1 MDDHQIKSTVSDKH
15 ASQHDLGATTYG
27 ITDNARQ
34 EGSKS
39 PRDLHGWKWALSYT
53 AMLSTTFL
61 FALDN
66 TIVADI
72 QPAIVRDL
80 GQIHLLPRVGTGFAL
95 GTMVILPLSKAYG
108 IFSIRNLYLANIVL
122 FEIGGALCGAAP
134 SMEAMVLGRVIAG
147 VGGAG
152 MYAGT
157 LTYVAVCTSIKE
169 RATYMAGSTVVWG
182 LGTVLGPVIGGA
194 FAESSATWRWGFYIN
209 LVVGAIFCPAYLL
222 LFPSI
227 DPQPTMSL
235 CGKLKTMDWP
245 MTIAFLSGSTFLII
259 AISFGGTLYKWNS
272 GAMIAFWTLS
282 GSFLVFTV
290 LLLRFHPD
298 ASRQN
303 QLWPARFLKMP
314 VAMNMQL
321 QVFLS
326 GGIILSITYYI
337 PLYFQFIRY
346 KGDGPLDA
354 GVRLL
359 PLVVSLIVATI
370 VSGLLLPK
378 TPYFSPWY
386 IGGSALVL
394 VGTALMHT
402 INEKTNNANIYGFSI
417 MIGFGAGCYVVIGF
431 TILQSLVAAKEV
443 ANAIAVM
450 TIAQNLGM
458 VLFLSL
464 GGCVFQNIAMK
475 EIGKALPQLPTDQVS
490 ALIAGTSSDAF
501 QSLSGPEESV
511 VITSITSAIRCI
523 WLLFTIAA
531 AISFIFSLPLARV
544 RLEKA

>member
-326 GGIILSITYYI
+326 GGIILVQKPTPAGRRGKANVRQSITYYI
-337 PLYFQFIRY
+337 PLYFQFIR
-346 KGDGPLDA
+346 GDGPLDA
-354 GVRLL
+354 G
-359 PLVVSLIVATI
+359 
-370 VSGLLLPK
+370 
-378 TPYFSPWY
+378 
-386 IGGSALVL
+386 
-394 VGTALMHT
+394 
-402 INEKTNNANIYGFSI
+402 
-417 MIGFGAGCYVVIGF
+417 
-431 TILQSLVAAKEV
+431 SLVAAKEV